1 LSGSGNSKKAPCPTS
16 FATAGTYAIVASY
29 DGDGSNGP
37 GTNIPLSE
45 VTKAKK

>member
-1 LSGSGNSKKAPCPTS
+1 LSGSGNSKTAQCSTS
-16 FATAGTYAIVASY
+16 FATIGTYAIVASY
-29 DGDGSNGP
+29 GGDGSNAP